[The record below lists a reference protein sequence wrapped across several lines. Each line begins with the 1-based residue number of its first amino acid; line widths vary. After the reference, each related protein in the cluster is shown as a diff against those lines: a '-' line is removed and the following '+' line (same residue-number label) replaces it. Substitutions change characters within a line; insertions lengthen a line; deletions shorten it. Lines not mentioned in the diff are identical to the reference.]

1 MHDPIRFASNL
12 VGRFVNLLT
21 AFGCMVALGIGLKL
35 KVEVENYKEIC
46 SLEDELM
53 VHEEGEEKTRAVVR
67 CRRQRDGG
75 GDGGGGGGE
84 HSLSSVFLT
93 KLLDATES
101 RSEISYLLPFFAFN
115 TLSALVA
122 ATTKCPLICT
132 PQIISRFCCD

>member
-1 MHDPIRFASNL
+1 
-12 VGRFVNLLT
+12 
-21 AFGCMVALGIGLKL
+21 
-35 KVEVENYKEIC
+35 
-46 SLEDELM
+46 M